1 MPWDEAPL
9 ATTSMGCCGGLCGG
23 QPAGGGNMA
32 A

>member
-9 ATTSMGCCGGLCGG
+9 ATSSLGCCGG
-23 QPAGGGNMA
+23 QAAGGGNMA